1 MLHLIKYSL
10 MSKFRNFNM
19 IFWPLVFPLA
29 LTTLMYFGIGTMEET
44 DFETIPVAAVEEEGG
59 EVFLAFLDSM
69 EESSDTIRVQKMA
82 EEEALKALEE
92 QKVEGIYYAGEDS
105 SLTVAGNGLAQS
117 ILQMILESYE
127 EGKQTLEDVAE
138 THPEG
143 LSAAVQD
150 MEDYTSAAE
159 QVSLGGRTTNTT
171 AQFFYAMIGMACL
184 YGCFI
189 GFGSALGLQAN
200 LSALAARRCVSP
212 AHRMKLIL
220 SELAVDFVIH
230 FANMLIL
237 LFYMKYIL
245 RLEFTGSVAE
255 MIPILL
261 LGSMIGVTFGLFISS
276 IGKMGEGV
284 KIGILIGTS
293 MMFSFLA
300 GLMNANIKNMVDRA
314 VPLLNR
320 INPAAVISDA
330 LYCVNVYDAP
340 QRYVQDLGI
349 LAAMCAL
356 MTLGAF
362 LMIRRERYA
371 GI

>member
-10 MSKFRNFNM
+10 KSKLRNFNVV
-19 IFWPLVFPLA
+19 FWPLVFPLV
-29 LTTLMYFGIGTMEET
+29 LTTLMYFAIVTMEEA
-44 DFETIPVAAVEEEGG
+44 DFETIPVAVVEEEGG
-59 EVFLAFLDSM
+59 ETFLDFLDTM
-69 EESSDTIRVQKMA
+69 AGSSDMIRLQKMT

-92 QKVEGIYYAGEDS
+92 QKVDGIYYAGENS
-105 SLTVAGNGLAQS
+105 SLTVAGNGLPQS

-127 EGKQTLEDVAE
+127 EGKQTFEDVAK

-143 LSAAVQD
+143 LSAAIRE
-150 MEDYTSAAE
+150 MEEYGGAVE
-159 QVSLGGRTTNTT
+159 QVSVGGRTTNTT

-189 GFGSALGLQAN
+189 GFGSAMELQAN

-230 FANMLIL
+230 FANQLIL
-237 LFYMKYIL
+237 LFFMKYIL

-255 MIPILL
+255 MIPVLL
-261 LGSMIGVTFGLFISS
+261 LGSMIGVTLGLFVSS
-276 IGKMGEGV
+276 IGKMGEGI

-293 MMFSFLA
+293 MTFSFLA
-300 GLMNANIKNMVDRA
+300 GLMNANIKNAVDRA

-340 QRYVQDLGI
+340 GRYAQDLGI
-349 LAAMCAL
+349 LAVMCVL
-356 MTLGAF
+356 MALGAF

-371 GI
+371 SV